1 MNNPTPTPK
10 RLLAIIEL
18 GGYPNFTPLYQKLGY
33 EVVVMSSM
41 RKVLN
46 FLKKNQPTLIVAE
59 FNFQPDFRDRTSNL
73 ESLLAVKQRMPETK
87 MIVFYEPDYVQQL
100 EKLRT
105 RFPLFEVLSYPI
117 ETHQLEQAIKNIVKM

>member
-1 MNNPTPTPK
+1 MNNPAPTPK
-10 RLLAIIEL
+10 MLLAIIEL

-46 FLKKNQPTLIVAE
+46 FLKKNQPTIIVAE

-73 ESLLAVKQRMPETK
+73 ESLLAVVQRMPETK
-87 MIVFYEPDYVQQL
+87 MIVFYEPKYTQQL

-105 RFPLFEVLSYPI
+105 RFPLFEALPYPI
-117 ETHQLEQAIKNIVKM
+117 ESEPLEQLLEK

>member
-1 MNNPTPTPK
+1 MNKMNNPASTPK
-10 RLLAIIEL
+10 MLLAIIEL

-33 EVVVMSSM
+33 EVVVMSAM

-46 FLKKNQPTLIVAE
+46 FLKKNQPTIIVAE

-73 ESLLAVKQRMPETK
+73 ESLLAVVQRMPETK
-87 MIVFYEPDYVQQL
+87 MIVFYEPEYTQQL

-105 RFPLFEVLSYPI
+105 RFPLFEALPYPI
-117 ETHQLEQAIKNIVKM
+117 ETNQLEQRLEK